1 MAQENGAGGG
11 FAAFLNSPQGQAAL
25 TGGTKAAAE
34 VEPMVYLGQSG
45 SYLGSTFVQ
54 QDKRVTIDD
63 AIGQFYSWG
72 DDERAQWG
80 KRLYGAGVIKD
91 PHDFNSMLDAWK
103 YAVGQTAAFNASGRD
118 KLTPW
123 AFMDMLEKQGAYGDA
138 LKARQEATQ
147 PRTTTSSNTAY
158 NIPSKSDAQAA
169 IRTLFKEQLGR
180 DPEDGEMDRY
190 TSMLISKFK
199 ANPASTTTTTTT
211 QPNGDSSSTS
221 TSKSGFNPAGYLED
235 KAQADPE
242 WGAYQAATTYFNAL
256 QGAIGA
262 PA

>member
-1 MAQENGAGGG
+1 MAQENGAGGLD
-11 FAAFLNSPQGQAAL
+11 FSSFMNSPAGQAAL
-25 TGGTKAAAE
+25 SGGSQAPSQPT
-34 VEPMVYLGQSG
+34 VYLGNSG
-45 SYLGSTFVQ
+45 RYIGSTFVSE
-54 QDKRVTIDD
+54 DKRPTVDE
-63 AIGQFYSWG
+63 AVGEFYRWG

-91 PHDFNSMLDAWK
+91 PNDFNSMLDAWK
-103 YAVGQTAAFNASGRD
+103 YAVNQTAAYNAAGRE

-123 AFMDMLEKQGAYGDA
+123 AFMDMLEKQGTYKGNVADRQAA
-138 LKARQEATQ
+138 LQ
-147 PRTTTSSNTAY
+147 PKTTTSSNTSY

-180 DPEDGEMDRY
+180 DPEDGELDRY

-211 QPNGDSSSTS
+211 DPNGNSTSKS

-235 KAQADPE
+235 QAQGDPE
-242 WGAYQAATTYFNAL
+242 WGAYQAATTYMNAL
-256 QGAIGA
+256 QSAIGA
-262 PA
+262 PG